1 LEVDKETARKLAQSW
16 NTWENALLQRS
27 FAGAPASPSSPQ
39 DADKLIDKYKIQSH
53 YLQNLC
59 FFPEEGLLPHL
70 SSIQKIQ
77 IDLLQGRL
85 DWVCRPES
93 SWDIHH
99 KIPHSR
105 LQWVESAG
113 HGIFETPMV
122 DCMVSAI
129 HSSVASVRKPKSN

>member
-1 LEVDKETARKLAQSW
+1 
-16 NTWENALLQRS
+16 LLQRS
-27 FAGAPASPSSPQ
+27 FAGSTTTLSSTQ
-39 DADKLIDKYKIQSH
+39 EADKLIDKYKIQSH

-70 SSIQKIQ
+70 SSFQNTQ

-99 KIPHSR
+99 NIPHSR

-122 DCMVSAI
+122 DCMISTI
-129 HSSVASVRKPKSN
+129 HSCVASLQKTKSN